1 MAVNKKLLL
10 IVNPKA
16 GMQSSSKGLCTM
28 ADAFCAAGFE
38 LSLRI
43 TQGRFDACE
52 TVKNIGEGFDYIVCS
67 GGDGTLNEVVSG
79 VLSLSK
85 QPLIGYIP
93 SGSTNDFASNLGLAK
108 NDFKGGA
115 KRIIEGTPRAVD
127 VGLIGNRYFS
137 YTASFGAFTAITYT
151 TPQNVKNIL
160 GRAAYFLEAPKD
172 LTSLRP
178 YKVKVT
184 DKEGNIKENEY
195 VFGCIANTLTMA
207 GILNLDGLNV
217 ALDDGNFECLLIK
230 MPSNAIE
237 LNEIVTALVTQ
248 DFSCPHFDILKS
260 SEFSVE
266 FDSDVDWTIDG
277 EHGAFGANVNIMA
290 LPKAIKIVV

>member
-1 MAVNKKLLL
+1 MSGAKKLLL
-10 IVNPKA
+10 IINPKA
-16 GMQSSSKGLCTM
+16 GMQSAAKGLFSI
-28 ADAFCAAGFE
+28 AEVFCNAGFDV
-38 LSLRI
+38 SLHI
-43 TQGRFDACE
+43 TRCGLDACE
-52 TVKNIGEGFDYIVCS
+52 TVKRKGEEFDYIVCS
-67 GGDGTLNEVVSG
+67 GGDGTLNEVISG
-79 VLSLSK
+79 VMSLNK

-108 NDFKGGA
+108 NDFRGISQ
-115 KRIIEGTPRAVD
+115 RIVNGTPKAID
-127 VGLIGNRYFS
+127 IGLIGDRYFS
-137 YTASFGAFTAITYT
+137 YTASFGAFTAVTYT

-184 DKEGNIKENEY
+184 DKEGNVRENEY
-195 VFGCIANTLTMA
+195 IFGCIANTLTMA

-217 ALDDGNFECLLIK
+217 ALDDGTFECLLIK
-230 MPSNAIE
+230 VPRNALE

-248 DFSCPHFDILKS
+248 DFECPHFDILKS

-266 FDSDVDWTIDG
+266 FDSPVDWTIDG
-277 EHGAFGANVNIMA
+277 EHGAFGQKVNVMA
-290 LPKAIKIVV
+290 LPKAIQIVI

>member
-1 MAVNKKLLL
+1 MEKTPKMLL

-16 GMQSSSKGLCTM
+16 GMQSSSKGLCAM
-28 ADAFCAAGFE
+28 ADVFCANGFE
-38 LSLRI
+38 LTLRI
-43 TQGRFDACE
+43 TQGRYDACE
-52 TVKNIGEGFDYIVCS
+52 TVKKTGEQYDYIVCS
-67 GGDGTLNEVVSG
+67 GGDGTLNEVISG
-79 VLSLSK
+79 VLSLNK

-115 KRIIEGTPRAVD
+115 DRIVNGKPKAVD

-137 YTASFGAFTAITYT
+137 YTASFGAFTAVTYK
-151 TPQNVKNIL
+151 TPQNFKNIL

-172 LTSLRP
+172 LTNLRP

-184 DKEGNIKENEY
+184 DKEGHIKENEY
-195 VFGCIANTLTMA
+195 IFGCIANTLTMA

-230 MPSNAIE
+230 VPQNALE

-248 DFSCPHFDILKS
+248 DFTCPHFDILKS

-277 EHGAFGANVNIMA
+277 EHGSFGDKIDIMA
-290 LPKAIKIVV
+290 LPKAISILI